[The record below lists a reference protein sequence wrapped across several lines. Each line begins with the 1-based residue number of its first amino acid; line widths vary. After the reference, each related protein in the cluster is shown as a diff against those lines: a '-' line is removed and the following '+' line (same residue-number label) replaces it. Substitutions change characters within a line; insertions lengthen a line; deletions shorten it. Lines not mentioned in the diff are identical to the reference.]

1 MPKSLRRSLVPG
13 MAVAATL
20 ALTAGA
26 FATPASAAP
35 TKKKFDIN
43 RVGYNEEMRAG
54 AVETF
59 AEIPRN
65 VPQNMGY
72 SHVLLTKDIEEAS
85 PRCIADGAGYWL
97 DDILEEGVLKGGAAP
112 IGEGQT
118 ATDASPYD
126 NPTIHREYRP
136 ANADDGSDTA
146 SSDRVPKFPA
156 NGNGPLWTSK
166 CDADFFGGTG
176 TGDTINAAGSKIAGS
191 SVTSKVDTS
200 TGIYTSTGRAYVTG
214 ISGAF
219 DTITSLMQVVH
230 VPNEEP
236 KVTYRMS
243 FFDSDAGKSAFASDG
258 AEFFGSDVPASE
270 FVDQFNTQAAA
281 FSEQGAALGPAGMQ
295 ILSPQVYPDQ
305 DSGRTTIT
313 APAAAGNLGFAS
325 RSGTVGQNFGA
336 RFATITWTGDSVNAD
351 TMDEL

>member
-1 MPKSLRRSLVPG
+1 VPKSLRSSLVPG
-13 MAVAATL
+13 VAVAATL
-20 ALTAGA
+20 VLAVGAL
-26 FATPASAAP
+26 ATPAGAAT

-43 RVGYNEEMRAG
+43 EIGYSEYMRAG

-72 SHVLLTKDIEEAS
+72 SHVELIKDIEEAS

-126 NPTIHREYRP
+126 NPTIHRVYRP
-136 ANADDGSDTA
+136 ANADDGSQNAT
-146 SSDRVPKFPA
+146 SDRVPKFPS
-156 NGNGPLWTSK
+156 NGNGPLWTSA
-166 CDADFFGGTG
+166 CTSDFFGGSG
-176 TGDTINAAGSKIAGS
+176 EGDMFNASGAKLAGS
-191 SVTSKVDTS
+191 SITAQVDKA
-200 TGIYTSTGRAYVTG
+200 TGIYTATGRAYITG
-214 ISGAF
+214 ITGAF

-230 VPNEEP
+230 APDQEP

-258 AEFFGSDVPASE
+258 VEFFGSAVPASQ
-270 FVDQFNTQAAA
+270 FVDQFNTQSAA
-281 FSEQGAALGPAGMQ
+281 FSQQGAALGPAGLQ

-305 DSGRTTIT
+305 DSGRMTIT
-313 APAAAGNLGFAS
+313 APAAYGNLGFAS
-325 RSGTVGQNFGA
+325 RSGTIGQNFGMK
-336 RFATITWTGDSVNAD
+336 FAEITWTGDNGS
-351 TMDEL
+351 

>member
-1 MPKSLRRSLVPG
+1 VPKCLRSSLVPG
-13 MAVAATL
+13 VAVAASLVL
-20 ALTAGA
+20 AAGVLASPAGA
-26 FATPASAAP
+26 AT

-43 RVGYNEEMRAG
+43 EVGYNEYMRAG
-54 AVETF
+54 SVETF

-72 SHVLLTKDIEEAS
+72 SHVELIKDIEEAQ
-85 PRCIADGAGYWL
+85 PRCIADGAGYWP

-126 NPTIHREYRP
+126 NPTIHRVYRP
-136 ANADDGSDTA
+136 ANAEDGSQNAT
-146 SSDRVPKFPA
+146 SDRTPKFPS
-156 NGNGPLWTSK
+156 NGNGPLWTSN
-166 CDADFFGGTG
+166 CTADFFGGSG
-176 TGDTINAAGSKIAGS
+176 NGDMFNAAGSKIAGS
-191 SVTSKVDTS
+191 SIIAQVDKS
-200 TGIYTSTGRAYVTG
+200 TGIYTATGRAYVTG
-214 ISGAF
+214 IAGAF

-230 VPNEEP
+230 APNQEP

-243 FFDSDAGKSAFASDG
+243 FFDSDAGKSAFGSDG
-258 AEFFGSDVPASE
+258 VEFFGSAVPASQ
-270 FVDQFNTQAAA
+270 FVDQFNSQAAS
-281 FSEQGAALGPAGMQ
+281 FSKQGAALGPAGLQ

-325 RSGTVGQNFGA
+325 RSGTIGQNFGMK
-336 RFATITWTGDSVNAD
+336 FAEITYTGDNVSSDA
-351 TMDEL
+351 L

>member
-1 MPKSLRRSLVPG
+1 MPKSLRRALVPG
-13 MAVAATL
+13 VAVATTL
-20 ALTAGA
+20 VLTAGA
-26 FATPASAAP
+26 FATPAGAAT

-43 RVGYNEEMRAG
+43 ELGYNEYMRAG

-65 VPQNMGY
+65 VPQNLGY
-72 SHVLLTKDIEEAS
+72 SHVILNKDIEEES
-85 PRCIADGAGYWL
+85 PHCIADGAGYWL

-126 NPTIHREYRP
+126 NPTIHRVYRP
-136 ANADDGSDTA
+136 ANADDGSQKAT
-146 SSDRVPKFPA
+146 SDRTPQFPS
-156 NGNGPLWTSK
+156 NGNGPLWTSS
-166 CDADFFGGTG
+166 CTADFFGGTG
-176 TGDTINAAGSKIAGS
+176 TGDMFNAAGSKIAGS
-191 SVTSKVDTS
+191 SITAQVDKA
-200 TGIYTSTGRAYVTG
+200 TGIYTATGRAYITG
-214 ISGAF
+214 IAGAF

-230 VPNEEP
+230 APNTEP

-258 AEFFGSDVPASE
+258 VEFFGSAVPASD
-270 FVDQFNTQAAA
+270 FVQQFNSQSAA
-281 FSEQGAALGPAGMQ
+281 FAQQGAALGPAGLQ

-313 APAAAGNLGFAS
+313 APAAYGNLGFAS
-325 RSGTVGQNFGA
+325 RSGTIGQNFGMK
-336 RFATITWTGDSVNAD
+336 FAEITWTGDNVSSDA
-351 TMDEL
+351 L